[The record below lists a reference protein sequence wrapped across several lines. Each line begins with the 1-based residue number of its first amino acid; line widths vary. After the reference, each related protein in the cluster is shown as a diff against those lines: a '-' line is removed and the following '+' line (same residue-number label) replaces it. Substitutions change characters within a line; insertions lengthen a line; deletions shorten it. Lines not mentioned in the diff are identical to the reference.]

1 MGAAVVGPKPPPV
14 TPAVQAG
21 DEIRKF
27 GHGGIQSA
35 INSALQALPDGK
47 TVAVIGHVD
56 HQGHVRA
63 SVMAKV
69 SGGWSFVG
77 VLSHTPSKGFSGEA
91 AVLWSR

>member
-1 MGAAVVGPKPPPV
+1 MSAPV
-14 TPAVQAG
+14 PAVKVAPPEAPG
-21 DEIRKF
+21 EEIRKF
-27 GHGGIQSA
+27 GHAGIQSA
-35 INSALQALPDGK
+35 IDYALFALPPGK

-56 HQGHVRA
+56 HTGHVRA

-77 VLSHTPSKGFSGEA
+77 VLSHTPSKGIVGEA